1 VSRPLPVLAI
11 ILLVAVATRVV
22 TFGNPT
28 VILDD
33 QFYLLVGDAMR
44 DGAWPY
50 VDIWDRK
57 PFGLFLLFQ
66 GIAELGDGSIVA
78 MQIVAT
84 LFAAATAFVIQRI
97 ARLFVAD
104 EPALLAALAYLIM
117 LPLLGGQSAQ
127 SPLFYNLLVAL
138 AGWLLLSSAAR
149 PGAPLHRNAL
159 LAMLLCGLA
168 MAIKPVA
175 LVEGAAFG
183 LGFLWLLFRRDAS
196 LAKLAGTAAAMVA
209 VALVPVLLPFAVYA
223 GAGDEARDAYVYAN
237 FISIFQKEG
246 LGASAK
252 LAGLAFFLLF
262 SLPLLVLAGVGLR
275 SRLAKQGADVATRLL
290 MLWLGA
296 AVLGY
301 LAVPHFF
308 DHYALPMLVPLSVAA
323 AFAFALPSGRL
334 YAAALLLFCLLQGA
348 ITDLA
353 GNRAARAEFDA
364 VSERIDE
371 ARRGGCLYLAD
382 GPPWLYRSTDA
393 CTVTPYLFPD
403 HLNLV
408 VERNAVGV
416 DPARELQ
423 RILAMRP
430 AVVVTQDSEQAK
442 HGPDTQRILLPALA
456 REYRTIYRVPGDGPP
471 MLATLRVWQR
481 RDLAPP
487 AP

>member
-1 VSRPLPVLAI
+1 MSRPLPVLAI

-275 SRLAKQGADVATRLL
+275 SRLPKQGADVATRLL
-290 MLWLGA
+290 ML
-296 AVLGY
+296 
-301 LAVPHFF
+301 
-308 DHYALPMLVPLSVAA
+308 
-323 AFAFALPSGRL
+323 
-334 YAAALLLFCLLQGA
+334 
-348 ITDLA
+348 
-353 GNRAARAEFDA
+353 
-364 VSERIDE
+364 
-371 ARRGGCLYLAD
+371 
-382 GPPWLYRSTDA
+382 
-393 CTVTPYLFPD
+393 
-403 HLNLV
+403 
-408 VERNAVGV
+408 
-416 DPARELQ
+416 
-423 RILAMRP
+423 
-430 AVVVTQDSEQAK
+430 
-442 HGPDTQRILLPALA
+442 
-456 REYRTIYRVPGDGPP
+456 
-471 MLATLRVWQR
+471 
-481 RDLAPP
+481 
-487 AP
+487 